1 MKVEKKEMIQKG
13 REAAKKSLEEDGWQI
28 LLENKNIEN
37 PLDFRAVKGND
48 VIICHLSYHSV
59 SSDPN
64 GELKERLRL
73 LKKKALKTNAF
84 PFSIEVFF
92 TDEGSV
98 KDVLYH
104 QVI

>member
-1 MKVEKKEMIQKG
+1 MKVEKKEWIQNG
-13 REAAKKSLEEDGWQI
+13 REAAKKSLEENGWQV
-28 LLENKNIEN
+28 LLENKNIED
-37 PLDFRAVKGND
+37 PLDIRAVKGSD
-48 VIICHLSYHSV
+48 VIICHLSYHYG

-64 GELKERLRL
+64 GELKERLGL
-73 LKKKALKTNAF
+73 LKKKALETNAF

-92 TDEGSV
+92 TDEGSI